1 MRRKLV
7 AYFSASGTTAAA
19 ARTLAEAAGASL
31 YEIKPQTPYSPADLD
46 WTDRK
51 SRSSVEMNDRTF
63 RPPLAD
69 QDAHVEDCGTIFL
82 GFPIWWYTAPTI
94 VSTFLESYDF
104 NGKTIVPFCSMG
116 GGHFGQ
122 TISAIAKLAPDS
134 VIKEGLEVTYS
145 SYDRAE
151 IQEWL
156 NNSVQ

>member
-51 SRSSVEMNDRTF
+51 SRICVDINDRTF

-69 QDAHVEDCGTIFL
+69 RDAHVED
-82 GFPIWWYTAPTI
+82 
-94 VSTFLESYDF
+94 
-104 NGKTIVPFCSMG
+104 
-116 GGHFGQ
+116 
-122 TISAIAKLAPDS
+122 
-134 VIKEGLEVTYS
+134 
-145 SYDRAE
+145 
-151 IQEWL
+151 
-156 NNSVQ
+156 